1 MTTTVSADQPNILVV
16 DDDARL
22 RELLQKFLSESNF
35 FVITA
40 TDASDARSKL
50 LSLSFDLIILDRMMP
65 GESGLEFAA
74 DLRKTNDVP
83 ILMLTAMGE
92 TESRIEGLEQGVDDY
107 LAKPFEPRELLL
119 RINSILKRA
128 ATPVDDVVPSK
139 IVMGEAV
146 FDIERSELTIGG
158 TPVKLTTVE
167 VQLLKALSKRP
178 GTTLSREALI
188 EQSGADAA
196 GRAIDVQVTRLRR
209 KIEKNPKVPRYL
221 QTVRGK
227 GYVLLPD

>member
-1 MTTTVSADQPNILVV
+1 MPATVNADRPNILVV
-16 DDDARL
+16 DDDVRL

-40 TDASDARSKL
+40 IDASDARSKL
-50 LSLSFDLIILDRMMP
+50 SSLSFDLIILDRMMP

-83 ILMLTAMGE
+83 ILMLTAMSE
-92 TESRIEGLEQGVDDY
+92 TENRIEGLEHGVDDY

-119 RINSILKRA
+119 RINSILKRVV
-128 ATPVDDVVPSK
+128 ATTDDVAPTK
-139 IVMGEAV
+139 IIMGEAI

-167 VQLLKALSKRP
+167 VQLLKALSIRP
-178 GTTLSREALI
+178 GTTISREVLI
-188 EQSGADAA
+188 EQSDADAA

>member
-1 MTTTVSADQPNILVV
+1 MGKMISVDRPNILVV
-16 DDDARL
+16 DDDGRL
-22 RELLQKFLSESNF
+22 RELLQKFLSENDF
-35 FVITA
+35 FVMSA
-40 TDASDARSKL
+40 VDAGDARTKL

-65 GESGLEFAA
+65 GESGLDFAA

-83 ILMLTAMGE
+83 ILMLTAMSE
-92 TESRIEGLEQGVDDY
+92 IEDRIEGLEQGVDDY

-119 RINSILKRA
+119 RINSILKRV
-128 ATPVDDVVPSK
+128 ATSVDGPGPSE
-139 IVMGEAV
+139 IIMGEAI
-146 FDIERSELTIGG
+146 FDIDRSELTISGV
-158 TPVKLTTVE
+158 PVKLTTVE
-167 VQLLKALSKRP
+167 VQLLKALSERP
-178 GTTLSREALI
+178 GTTLSREALV
-188 EQSGADAA
+188 EQTGADSA

>member
-1 MTTTVSADQPNILVV
+1 MPIIVSADQPNILVV
-16 DDDARL
+16 DDDVRL
-22 RELLQKFLSESNF
+22 RELLQKFLSENNF
-35 FVITA
+35 FIITA
-40 TDASDARSKL
+40 IDASDARSKL
-50 LSLSFDLIILDRMMP
+50 SSLSFDLIILDRMMP

-83 ILMLTAMGE
+83 ILMLTAMSE
-92 TESRIEGLEQGVDDY
+92 IENRIEGLEQGVDDY

-119 RINSILKRA
+119 RINSILKRVA
-128 ATPVDDVVPSK
+128 ATVDGLAPTE
-139 IVMGEAV
+139 IVMGEAR
-146 FDIERSELTIGG
+146 FNIERSELTIGG

-167 VQLLKALSKRP
+167 VQLLKALSEKP
-178 GTTLSREALI
+178 GTTLSREVLI
-188 EQSGADAA
+188 EHSGADAA

>member
-1 MTTTVSADQPNILVV
+1 MISVDRPNILVV
-16 DDDARL
+16 DDDGRL
-22 RELLQKFLSESNF
+22 RELLQKFLSENDF
-35 FVITA
+35 FVMSA
-40 TDASDARSKL
+40 VDAGDARTKL

-65 GESGLEFAA
+65 GESGLDFAA

-83 ILMLTAMGE
+83 ILMLTAMSE
-92 TESRIEGLEQGVDDY
+92 IEDRIEGLEQGVDDY

-119 RINSILKRA
+119 RINSILKRV
-128 ATPVDDVVPSK
+128 ATSVDGPGPSE
-139 IVMGEAV
+139 IIMGEAI
-146 FDIERSELTIGG
+146 FDIDRSELTISGV
-158 TPVKLTTVE
+158 PVKLTTVE
-167 VQLLKALSKRP
+167 VQLLKALSERP
-178 GTTLSREALI
+178 GTTLSREALV
-188 EQSGADAA
+188 EQTGADSA